1 MSTGFRLRVHH
12 QRARSGTTTKD
23 TWLAIGEFPDEKA
36 AASGCRREEIGG
48 LRWSEI
54 DTEARTITL
63 PRDRTK
69 NGQEHVVPLSD
80 SAMALRDGSHLGRH
94 PRSV

>member
-1 MSTGFRLRVHH
+1 MWRAARESDYGHILRLLLL
-12 QRARSGTTTKD
+12 T
-23 TWLAIGEFPDEKA
+23 
-36 AASGCRREEIGG
+36 GCRREEIGG

-69 NGQEHVVPLSD
+69 NGQEYVVPLSN
-80 SAMALRDGSHLGRH
+80 SAMAPRDGSHLGRH

>member
-1 MSTGFRLRVHH
+1 MAYFSAPESDYGHILRLLLL
-12 QRARSGTTTKD
+12 T
-23 TWLAIGEFPDEKA
+23 
-36 AASGCRREEIGG
+36 GCRREEIGG

-69 NGQEHVVPLSD
+69 NGQEYVVPLSD